1 MSKKIGIT
9 EARDSL
15 SEVLNRVAYGGE
27 RYMVERRGKP
37 LAAMISA
44 VEYQELVRLLSEVGV
59 PDKVHGIPV
68 HIRFDGDSYFVS
80 DEVLNLYGVGD
91 SAKEAKED
99 YWTAVQEYYAD
110 LSANADSLVAYLKEH
125 LDFLRR
131 VFAITAEMT

>member
-1 MSKKIGIT
+1 MSRKIGIT

-27 RYMVERRGKP
+27 RYVVERRGKP

-44 VEYQELVRLLSEVGV
+44 VEYQELVRLLSGAGVSDEVR
-59 PDKVHGIPV
+59 GIAV
-68 HIRFDGDSYFVS
+68 HIRFDGDNYFVS
-80 DEVLNLYGVGD
+80 DEVLNLYGVGA
-91 SAKEAKED
+91 SVEEAKED

-125 LDFLRR
+125 LDFLRK
-131 VFAITAEMT
+131 VLATTSEAT

>member
-1 MSKKIGIT
+1 MSRKIGIT

-27 RYMVERRGKP
+27 RYVVERRGKP

-44 VEYQELVRLLSEVGV
+44 VEYQELVRLLSEAGV
-59 PDKVHGIPV
+59 SDEVRGITV
-68 HIRFDGDSYFVS
+68 HICFDGDNYFVS
-80 DEVLNLYGVGD
+80 DEVLNLYGVGA
-91 SAKEAKED
+91 SLEEAKED

-125 LDFLRR
+125 LDFLRK
-131 VFAITAEMT
+131 VFATTSEAT